1 MNIIEGEKDFPQPH
15 NAVVTIGTFDGVHF
29 GHQKILKRVTS
40 LATRHKGES
49 VLVTFWPH
57 PRFILSPDD
66 DKLKLLSTF
75 EEKAQLMESVGI
87 DHLVKIPFTTEF
99 SQLTSEEFTQ
109 KVLVNKIGTKRLVIG
124 YDHRFGKNREGGFDY
139 LKANETKFGFQV
151 EEIPKQEIDDVS
163 VSSTKIRA
171 ALLTGDIKNAT
182 NYLGRNYSVTG
193 KVVTGAKLGRELGYP
208 TANIQIQEKYKLIPA
223 DGAYAVRTIVDGH
236 TFDGMLNIGLRPTVN
251 GSMRTIEVHLFDFQK
266 DIYGE
271 DITVSFVEMIREE
284 AKFSD
289 LSGLRAQLSL
299 DKQKA
304 QAILSH

>member
-1 MNIIEGEKDFPQPH
+1 MNIIEGEKEFPQPN

-40 LATRHKGES
+40 LASRHSGQS

-75 EEKAQLMESVGI
+75 EEKAELMKSVGF
-87 DHLVKIPFTTEF
+87 DHIVKIPFTTEF

-109 KVLVNKIGTKRLVIG
+109 KVLVNKIGTRHLVIG

-139 LKANETKFGFQV
+139 LKANEVKFGFQV

-163 VSSTKIRA
+163 VSSTKIRT

-182 NYLGRNYSVTG
+182 NYLGRHYSITG
-193 KVVTGAKLGRELGYP
+193 KVVSGARLGRELGYP
-208 TANIQIQEKYKLIPA
+208 TANIQIQESYKLIPT
-223 DGAYAVRTIVDGH
+223 DGAYAVRVVIDDQI
-236 TFDGMLNIGLRPTVN
+236 FKGMMNIGVRPTVD
-251 GSMRTIEVHLFDFQK
+251 GSERKIEAHIFDFQQ
-266 DIYGE
+266 DIYGAE
-271 DITVSFVEMIREE
+271 ITVLFVEMIREE
-284 AKFSD
+284 TKFSD
-289 LSGLRAQLSL
+289 INGLRDQLSL

-304 QAILSH
+304 QAILSE